1 MMSFPYKN
9 GFLDRNLRT
18 LTRKHN
24 EPSRQIDQHIS
35 MKDLFFIFVGGDSF
49 TMYMN
54 NYVVVAIFLILGVLL
69 PIVALSFGRL
79 LRPHKPSEE
88 KYTTYESGNEPV
100 GESHV
105 RFNIRYYLFALMFVI
120 FDVET
125 VFLYPWAVAFKQLGL
140 FALVEMCIFIGLL
153 IVGLIYAW
161 KKKVLQW
168 TSI

>member
-1 MMSFPYKN
+1 ME
-9 GFLDRNLRT
+9 G
-18 LTRKHN
+18 
-24 EPSRQIDQHIS
+24 IS
-35 MKDLFFIFVGGDSF
+35 AGHFCAIQMDKAGGGSF
-49 TMYMN
+49 TMYTN
-54 NYVVVAIFLILGVLL
+54 NYVVVAIFLFLGVLL
-69 PIVALSFGRL
+69 PIAALTIGKL
-79 LRPHKPSEE
+79 LRPNKPTTE

-100 GESHV
+100 GEGQV

-125 VFLYPWAVAFKQLGL
+125 VFLYPWAVAYKQLGL

-153 IVGLIYAW
+153 IIGLVYAY